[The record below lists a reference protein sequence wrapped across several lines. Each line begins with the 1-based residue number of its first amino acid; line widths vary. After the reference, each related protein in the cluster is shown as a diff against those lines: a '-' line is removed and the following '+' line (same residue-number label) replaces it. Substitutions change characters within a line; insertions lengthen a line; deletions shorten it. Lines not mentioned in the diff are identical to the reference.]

1 MIYLRAFDLFDF
13 QHLVFSSAVQS
24 LHRSTENKIS
34 PPATPFAHAIC
45 FLFARTQFWGGAV

>member
-24 LHRSTENKIS
+24 LHRSTENKIA